1 MRWLS
6 SPQTENGFT
15 RIANEIL
22 ESVQRYKFT
31 LNEMKI
37 VMCVWRYTYGFQR
50 KSHQLSLT
58 FLMNHTGLGR
68 TRINDSLKK
77 LVESNVIVKI
87 EQGGANA
94 TNSYMFNKNYNSWKI
109 EKYTIFN
116 SVQDDTSVQNDTSV
130 RVDTDTSVQDD
141 TSTSVQNDT
150 STSVQD
156 DTQERKVKDNYKE
169 SIKDNNKGLPMVD
182 EYFGEVIKFYE
193 QNIGLISPYVSQQ
206 IGYLVD
212 ESNSELVLLALKKS
226 VEANANNKFK
236 YARAIVDSWK
246 SQNFKTIE
254 DVENDEKRKANSNP
268 SRGNVHSL
276 FDASPETLER
286 QRRMVEEHQKNK
298 KEIDYTDL
306 PY

>member
-1 MRWLS
+1 MAN
-6 SPQTENGFT
+6 PQTDNGFT

-22 ESVQRYKFT
+22 ESVYSRKFAANQ
-31 LNEMKI
+31 LSILMVI
-37 VMCVWRYTYGFQR
+37 WRYTYGFQR
-50 KSHQLSLT
+50 KSHEFSLMFLSDA
-58 FLMNHTGLGR
+58 TGIERKSIKRSL
-68 TRINDSLKK
+68 DSLINSKV
-77 LVESNVIVKI
+77 LIVVK
-87 EQGGANA
+87 EAGFTSARVLE
-94 TNSYMFNKNYNSWKI
+94 FNKNYTQWAIDSRGGQSDPTTGGK
-109 EKYTIFN
+109 
-116 SVQDDTSVQNDTSV
+116 
-130 RVDTDTSVQDD
+130 VDPSPVGESDPTTGGCSDP
-141 TSTSVQNDT
+141 
-150 STSVQD
+150 
-156 DTQERKVKDNYKE
+156 QERKVKDNYKE

-254 DVENDEKRKANSNP
+254 DVENDEKRKSNINP

-276 FDASPETLER
+276 FEASPETLER

>member
-1 MRWLS
+1 MS
-6 SPQTENGFT
+6 GVQTENGYT
-15 RIANEIL
+15 RIANELL
-22 ESVQRYKFT
+22 EQISKFKFNGT
-31 LNEMKI
+31 EFRIIM
-37 VMCVWRYTYGFQR
+37 VVWRYTYGFNR
-50 KSHQLSLT
+50 KSHPLST
-58 FLMNHTGLGR
+58 SFISEAVGIENSR
-68 TRINDSLKK
+68 VRKVLKK
-77 LVESNVIVKI
+77 LIDTDVIQVLEEATFNESRVL
-87 EQGGANA
+87 
-94 TNSYMFNKNYNSWKI
+94 TFNKNYKKWGV
-109 EKYTIFN
+109 EKDQRGKEKPLPPKRTQPEGSNKTQPQGAKRTQPQGSKTTPKKDIF
-116 SVQDDTSVQNDTSV
+116 
-130 RVDTDTSVQDD
+130 
-141 TSTSVQNDT
+141 
-150 STSVQD
+150 
-156 DTQERKVKDNYKE
+156 KDSIKE

-246 SQNFKTIE
+246 SQNFKTIK

-276 FDASPETLER
+276 FEASPETLER